1 MMPSH
6 SSKRGRKVRQDKMY
20 LIAAVAVTLFLLI
33 IVTAGAAGS
42 KKGENKASDDANVST
57 KVITSKLEFEKKYV
71 SYSSISKGCLVLVN
85 DSYPLSPAAE
95 GSDLVSIDEEKN
107 DYYSIRSIGMKMNDL
122 ALKNFNSMMN
132 GFCQEFS
139 HRDIMIT
146 EAYVSSERQGIMHN
160 QALENSKTVSGGGCS
175 EHQTGLAVDLGVY
188 PEGQKSYRYV
198 PAGDYAWIK
207 ENCAKYGFIQ
217 RYSDDKAENTGIT
230 DHSEHFRYVGVPHA
244 WYMTENDL
252 SLEEYLQKLKKYAY
266 GSKPLIVSCYD
277 KNYEIYYIHADPDSE
292 SGNVDI
298 YVPVNCQYTVSGNNA
313 DGFIVTVEK

>member
-1 MMPSH
+1 
-6 SSKRGRKVRQDKMY
+6 MY

-42 KKGENKASDDANVST
+42 KKSENKASDDANVST

-146 EAYVSSERQGIMHN
+146 EAYVSSERQGMIAHALIM
-160 QALENSKTVSGGGCS
+160 
-175 EHQTGLAVDLGVY
+175 
-188 PEGQKSYRYV
+188 
-198 PAGDYAWIK
+198 
-207 ENCAKYGFIQ
+207 
-217 RYSDDKAENTGIT
+217 
-230 DHSEHFRYVGVPHA
+230 
-244 WYMTENDL
+244 
-252 SLEEYLQKLKKYAY
+252 
-266 GSKPLIVSCYD
+266 
-277 KNYEIYYIHADPDSE
+277 
-292 SGNVDI
+292 
-298 YVPVNCQYTVSGNNA
+298 
-313 DGFIVTVEK
+313 